1 MKNWKLW
8 AGALVV
14 SGMMMATAW
23 AEEAHEFPWYFS
35 PSLGVLD
42 FEGDE
47 EVDDGG
53 QATLRLGYDSMDWL
67 SVEAGLMITP
77 TLDETFRTDW
87 QTGKKISRLE
97 EATGDPDVDSATAIG
112 VSVDALY
119 HFTRW
124 ERLDPYLAAGVG
136 GVWYSE
142 DFGSGPFDP
151 AVRYGAGVM
160 YHFND
165 EWGVRADWRSLFAG
179 SDTEANS
186 VLDAGVIWHW
196 GAGVPPKIVAA
207 GGPLDSDGDGLLDDE
222 EAQYRTDPFDADSD
236 DDGLL
241 DGPEVKTYKTDPR
254 NPDTDFDGLKDGV
267 DEVYTYKTDPTLR
280 DTDNG
285 GVADGH
291 EVIEDGT
298 NPLNPADDLIL
309 FELYIQFDYDKA
321 DIKEQYYGDLD
332 KIVRVL
338 RRNAQASAR
347 IEGHADKL
355 KKSRGDYNKKL
366 SQRRAEAVKRY
377 LVEFGKIDAARLEP
391 VGYGFE
397 RPKAANDP
405 VYGNPVNRRVEV
417 YIRGADG
424 EKKLD
429 TVVEK
434 K

>member
-8 AGALVV
+8 AVMLVAG
-14 SGMMMATAW
+14 GMSLATTW
-23 AEEAHEFPWYFS
+23 AEKAHEFPWYFS
-35 PSLGVLD
+35 PSIGALD
-42 FEGDE
+42 VEGHAP
-47 EVDDGG
+47 VNDGG
-53 QATLRLGYDSMDWL
+53 QATLRLGYDSLDWL
-67 SVEAGLMITP
+67 SVEAGLMVAP
-77 TLDETFRTDW
+77 NLDQNFRVDW
-87 QTGKKISRLE
+87 ETGKKISRLQ
-97 EATGDPDVDSATAIG
+97 EATGDTNVNSATAIG
-112 VSVDALY
+112 MGVDALY

-142 DFGSGPFDP
+142 DFGNDDF
-151 AVRYGAGVM
+151 AVRWGGGVM

-165 EWGVRADWRSLFAG
+165 EWGVRADWRSMAVG
-179 SDTEANS
+179 SGGQANS
-186 VLDAGVIWHW
+186 VVDAGVIWHW
-196 GAGVPPKIVAA
+196 GAGVPPKMVAS
-207 GGPLDSDGDGLLDDE
+207 GGVLDSDGDGLTDDE
-222 EAQYRTDPFDADSD
+222 EAKYGTDPFVADTD
-236 DDGLL
+236 GDGLM

-280 DTDNG
+280 DTDGG

-309 FELYIQFDYDKA
+309 FELYIQFDYDKT

-338 RRNAQASAR
+338 RRNAQATAR

-355 KKSRGDYNKKL
+355 KKSKAGYNKKL
-366 SQRRAEAVKRY
+366 SQRRAEAVKNY
-377 LVEFGKIDAARLEP
+377 LVEFGKIDAKRLEP

-405 VYGNPVNRRVEV
+405 VYGNPINRRVEV